1 MPPTANHSG
10 KQEKQTRTTRFN
22 ELANKPSK
30 EQMNGHRWDNDQDLK
45 SLRFIDYR
53 YLRFIYHPE
62 MDKFALNNDWWDSQW
77 SDLKAMKQGLDS
89 EERDPRGQVFGRN
102 MIEIK
107 QKSIPE
113 LLVDEVREV
122 KRNCVIYL

>member
-1 MPPTANHSG
+1 MTTTSSTRSTVTTAIPPLAMP
-10 KQEKQTRTTRFN
+10 
-22 ELANKPSK
+22 
-30 EQMNGHRWDNDQDLK
+30 
-45 SLRFIDYR
+45 
-53 YLRFIYHPE
+53 
-62 MDKFALNNDWWDSQW
+62 LNNDWWDSQW